1 MSSTQIFEAVKN
13 YNEKVSNLGD
23 ASVDMKNNLLSII
36 TEALNNEQFT
46 RRFADKKNEEYS
58 EFDHAVM
65 SLIHKQLLLI
75 DDSKVVEFYGDAID
89 SYKKLLE
96 LMVKERK

>member
-1 MSSTQIFEAVKN
+1 
-13 YNEKVSNLGD
+13 
-23 ASVDMKNNLLSII
+23 
-36 TEALNNEQFT
+36 
-46 RRFADKKNEEYS
+46 
-58 EFDHAVM
+58 M

-75 DDSKVVEFYGDAID
+75 DYSKVVEFYEDAID